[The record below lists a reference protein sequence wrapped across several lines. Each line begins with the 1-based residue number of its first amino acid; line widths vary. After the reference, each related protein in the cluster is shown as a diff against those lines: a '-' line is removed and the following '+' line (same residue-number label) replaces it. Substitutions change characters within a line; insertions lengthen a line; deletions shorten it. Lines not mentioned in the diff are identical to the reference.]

1 MHHRHRRVPAQRG
14 PLTGTPLSPEA
25 AELLD
30 AAACG
35 LAQTADDG
43 TFLRVNRRFCQWIG
57 ATPDDLVGRR
67 RFQDLLTA
75 GGRIFHQT
83 HWAPLLRMQGS
94 VSEVK
99 LELKIE
105 GGVLPIVINA
115 IRRAQGDEVVHE
127 LAIYVA
133 RDRDKYERELIKS
146 RKQLEVLVAEAN
158 QHQAEARDR
167 AVFAEQMIGIVSHD
181 LRNPLA
187 TIAMASAIL
196 LHGGTSPA
204 QQRMLAKIKR
214 STERATHLI
223 SDLLDF
229 TQARLGTGLPVD
241 RAPIDL
247 RALVAEAVEDLRTLY
262 PIRILEHHH
271 SGDGCCTADAH
282 RLHQMLGNL
291 VANAVAYGAP
301 ATPVT
306 IHSAFAPDSFTLSVH
321 NHGDPIPPELQ
332 ARMFQ
337 PMTRGTSDAS
347 ASRSVGLGLFIVHEI
362 ARAHGGAPFVD
373 STAERGTTIGAVF
386 PCT

>member
-1 MHHRHRRVPAQRG
+1 
-14 PLTGTPLSPEA
+14 
-25 AELLD
+25 
-30 AAACG
+30 
-35 LAQTADDG
+35 
-43 TFLRVNRRFCQWIG
+43 
-57 ATPDDLVGRR
+57 
-67 RFQDLLTA
+67 
-75 GGRIFHQT
+75 
-83 HWAPLLRMQGS
+83 MQGS

-105 GGVLPIVINA
+105 GGALPVVINA
-115 IRRAQGDEVVHE
+115 IRHAQGDEVVHE

-146 RKQLEVLVAEAN
+146 RTQLEVLYAEAS

-196 LHGGTSPA
+196 LRGDASPD
-204 QQRMLAKIKR
+204 QRRMLEKIKR
-214 STERATHLI
+214 STERASHLI

-229 TQARLGTGLPVD
+229 TQARLGTGLSVD
-241 RAPIDL
+241 RGPLDL
-247 RALVAEAVEDLRTLY
+247 RALVAEAVEDLRTLH
-262 PIRILEHHH
+262 PARTLEHRHT
-271 SGDGCCTADAH
+271 GDGCCTADTR
-282 RLHQMLGNL
+282 RLHQMIGNL

-306 IHSAFAPDSFTLSVH
+306 IHSAFAPGSFTLSVH

-347 ASRSVGLGLFIVHEI
+347 RSVGLGLFIVHEI

-373 STAERGTTIGAVF
+373 SAAERGTTIGAVF